1 MRFKKKKKK
10 IIIFDLDGVLINSEN
25 NMIFALSKTSKKLKL
40 KLKFN
45 IYKKYIGLPFEAIM
59 KKMQIK
65 KKYVSQIEKNY
76 IYFSNLKLS
85 ELSIQ
90 KKKLNDLRKLNKKYN
105 LAIYTSKDKQRA
117 LQILKKYKIFKAII
131 TLDDV
136 KKGKPNPEGLLKILK
151 KLKVKKRNS
160 LYVGDTKFDYLT
172 AKNAKIKYLHVNWG
186 FDKTLNNLKNVNVI
200 NTFLNIPEYF

>member
-1 MRFKKKKKK
+1 LK
-10 IIIFDLDGVLINSEN
+10 I
-25 NMIFALSKTSKKLKL
+25 

-45 IYKKYIGLPFEAIM
+45 IYKKNIGLPFEAIM
-59 KKMQIK
+59 QKMQIK
-65 KKYVSQIEKNY
+65 KKYVNQIKKNY

-90 KKKLNDLRKLNKKYN
+90 KKKLNDLKKLNKKYN

-117 LQILKKYKIFKAII
+117 HQTLKKYKIFKTII

-136 KKGKPNPEGLLKILK
+136 RKGKPNPEGLLKILK

-160 LYVGDTKFDYLT
+160 LYVGDTKFDYLA